1 MKIRKIS
8 SITGRLDNDS
18 TDVRLEKFRGLL
30 ENMSV
35 WSMFESWNGHSKEI
49 DKLMDRKVEGS
60 LSPLEEAE
68 IADEVQFLR
77 KSMDMIQDQVEKW
90 KSSHSSEESINDLG
104 SQI

>member
-18 TDVRLEKFRGLL
+18 TDVRLEKFKTLL

-35 WSMFESWNGHSKEI
+35 WSMFESWNGHKQEI

-77 KSMDMIQDQVEKW
+77 KSMDMIQNKVEEW
-90 KSSHSSEESINDLG
+90 KNSHSSNESLG
-104 SQI
+104 NQI